1 MIQYATTIIWNYLV
15 ILPQYDAKHNQI
27 EFGHAALE
35 STDQLKYY
43 IGGIFPIA
51 RYL

>member
-1 MIQYATTIIWNYLV
+1 MIQYAATIIWNYLV
-15 ILPQYDAKHNQI
+15 ILPPFQAKHNQI
-27 EFGHAALE
+27 EFRYATLE

-51 RYL
+51 R